1 MERTRNIQDIIN
13 TVLKGMAVA
22 MAIAVVVLNILKTA
36 PSLDT
41 QVMLLGIGLTCLAIS
56 ALQQK

>member
-1 MERTRNIQDIIN
+1 MERTRNIQDIVN
-13 TVLKGMAVA
+13 TVLKGIAVA
-22 MAIAVVVLNILKTA
+22 MAVAVVILNILKTA

-41 QVMLLGIGLTCLAIS
+41 QVMLLGIGLTCLAIL